1 MIDLLII
8 MADSRRW
15 EMMRWKMRNV
25 PGVVVTFPG
34 RMPQDI
40 QGRLLGFV
48 VIDEMAGLT
57 PEEAKKADVLRLWTG
72 GVK

>member
-8 MADSRRW
+8 MADARRW
-15 EMMRWKMRNV
+15 ELMRLKMRLV
-25 PGVVVTFPG
+25 PGVVVTHPG

-57 PEEAKKADVLRLWTG
+57 PEEAKQADVLRLWTG